1 LWLYKG
7 HLGLVFDIYLM
18 KNKDLKVF
26 KTIWNFVKKLFT
38 AIILLLLLL
47 VLIFLIPQIQSYYAT
62 KLTTSFNE
70 SYNTDLSI
78 KSLKI
83 NYKGNLVLND
93 LLLRDDYD
101 DTIIYAKT
109 LSTSLINITGFSNS
123 NIHFSNTEFDHL
135 KFKLKQYKNEEDHE
149 FSKFLEKLSDS
160 TSSSDHPFQ
169 LKINRVLAYDGEF
182 VIENENLSNS
192 PTFSIQKL
200 DFNLSNF
207 RLYGS
212 KFNLNLRRMSGILI
226 QGIVVEDFSTV
237 FEYTPSQMD
246 FQNLSLD
253 TPYSHIEGELQF
265 DYKRED
271 LNDFFDEVNLKAA
284 FNNSTL
290 SSTDLRR
297 FYDGFGYGHQIS
309 FKGNANGQLNNLNLE
324 SLRLEGLSQTI
335 FFGNLK
341 LVNSFGDAPF
351 ALDASSVDLT
361 TTYLDL
367 IELLPKDLKPNLPDY
382 LKTLGKTQMLG
393 IIDLSKN
400 KLNTILKVDTEI
412 GRASINLNF
421 DGYQNPN
428 TVKYKGFVDV
438 LDFDL
443 AAFFD
448 TNSLGR
454 TSFNLN
460 VNGSG
465 FTKESLNTLALGKI
479 NSIVVNE
486 YNYKNIKLKGNLKAP
501 YFNGNLHSL
510 DPNFQFV
517 FEGLLDASGEEN
529 LFDFN
534 ADINHADLYAL
545 NIVKRDPV
553 ADFKGKLNINLKG
566 NSLDEL
572 KGKLLFNSFE
582 YKNQLDSF
590 KFEELTVVSSF
601 QQSQQ
606 TITIDSPD
614 VISGNLVGNF
624 KLTKLPK
631 LFSEAIENL
640 YFKSEK
646 DTSRNYQ
653 YVNFDIDIYNK
664 IVEVFFPDI
673 QVSANTFI
681 KGSIDTSENGF
692 SLNFRSPLI
701 GVYNTTFE
709 NINIQIDTN
718 NPLYNSY
725 VEIENIG
732 TSYYNI
738 SDFNMIN
745 VNLKDTLF
753 VRTEFK
759 GGQFK
764 KDNYNL
770 SIYQTLDSDNKST
783 FGFKRSSIVFN
794 DNLWFVNKK
803 SNTKNKVEIER
814 VFKNFT
820 IDSISVSSG
829 EQAMLLNGIL
839 KDSTF
844 KNLNLKFEDVE
855 LADIIPK
862 QDRITFEGTVDGSL
876 DIYQKDNIYSPNL
889 DLTVDEFKFNSIPYG
904 RFLLKANG
912 NKDLS
917 SFDIISKLQLQDEL
931 LFNAEGS
938 IFTMENNQYFDV
950 NLNFNKFDL
959 QSFDVFGKEVISD
972 IRGLIE
978 GKMEISGKIQNP
990 FFNGE
995 LRLSK
1000 AGMKV
1005 PYLNVDF
1012 DFDDNSKIRFDDK
1025 KFIIDDIMLTDVKH
1039 KTKGVLN
1046 GNITNREFKNWNLDL
1061 NISSDNLVVLDTDFK
1076 EGNLYYGTAFING
1089 NASIS
1094 GPLDEIEISVQAKT
1108 QKNTVFKIPLDDSE
1122 SLGDNSF
1129 IYFLNLEDKLSKE
1142 AGRKIQLKEVKGLS
1156 LNFDLDITRDAEVE
1170 IVVDPANGSS
1180 LKGRGAGTLLIEINT
1195 NGKFKMYGD
1204 FVAYEGEYNFKYSGL
1219 VQKRFEVVP
1228 GSNLTW
1234 NGDPVRANLDVQAKY
1249 VTEANPAILLENP
1262 TVNREIPVEVIINL
1276 GGQIV
1281 QPNIEFSL
1289 NYPNLSSVVKSE
1301 LEYRMQG
1308 RENTELQALSL
1319 VTQGTFYSQA
1329 GLGQNAIT
1337 GNLIERASGIV
1348 DDIISEED
1356 NKFKLGLN
1364 YQQNDR
1370 SLTQNNLADRVGL
1383 SLRTKISDRVLISGR
1398 FGVPVGGV
1406 SESVVFGDAEINFLL
1421 NETGSLRANV
1431 FNRESDIQFIGEEL
1445 GYTQGIE
1452 LSYTVDFDNFKELIN
1467 KILDEDY
1474 EKMKKSKTL
1483 NKDSQAIELPSYI
1496 KFPSRRTSN

>member
-160 TSSSDHPFQ
+160 ASSSNQPFQ

-253 TPYSHIEGELQF
+253 TPYSHIEGELRF

-479 NSIVVNE
+479 NSIVVNG

-545 NIVKRDPV
+545 NIVKRDPI

-572 KGKLLFNSFE
+572 KGQLLFNSFE

-794 DNLWFVNKK
+794 DNLWLVNKK

-814 VFKNFT
+814 GFKNFT

-862 QDRITFEGTVDGSL
+862 QDRITFEGRVDGSL

-959 QSFDVFGKEVISD
+959 QSFDVFGKEVVSD
-972 IRGLIE
+972 IRGLVAGKIE
-978 GKMEISGKIQNP
+978 VSGKIQNP

-1039 KTKGVLN
+1039 KTKGVLS
-1046 GNITNREFKNWNLDL
+1046 GNITNRKFKNWNLDL

-1076 EGNLYYGTAFING
+1076 EGNLYYGTAFIDG

-1142 AGRKIQLKEVKGLS
+1142 AGQKIQLKEVKGLS

-1452 LSYTVDFDNFKELIN
+1452 LSYTVDFDSFKELIN

>member
-1 LWLYKG
+1 
-7 HLGLVFDIYLM
+7 M

-814 VFKNFT
+814 GFKNFT

-1249 VTEANPAILLENP
+1249 ITEANPAILLENP

>member
-1 LWLYKG
+1 LWLSKE
-7 HLGLVFDIYLM
+7 HLRLVFDIYLM
-18 KNKDLKVF
+18 KNIELRVF
-26 KTIWNFVKKLFT
+26 KKIWNFTKKLFT

-47 VLIFLIPQIQSYYAT
+47 VLIFLIPQIQSYYAK

-70 SYNTDLSI
+70 SYNTNLSI

-83 NYKGNLVLND
+83 NYKGNIVLND

-101 DTIIYAKT
+101 DTIIYTKT
-109 LSTSLINITGFSNS
+109 LSTSLINIAGFSDND
-123 NIHFSNTEFDHL
+123 IHFSNTEFDHL
-135 KFKLKQYKNEEDHE
+135 IFKLKQYKNEDEDE
-149 FSKFLEKLSDS
+149 FSKFLEKLIDT
-160 TSSSDHPFQ
+160 TSSSDQPFQ

-182 VIENENLSNS
+182 IVENENISSS
-192 PTFSIQKL
+192 PTFSIQNL

-207 RLYGS
+207 KLYGP
-212 KFNLNLRRMSGILI
+212 KLNLNLRRMSGILK
-226 QGIVVEDFSTV
+226 QGIIVEDFSTV
-237 FEYTPSQMD
+237 FEYTPSQMV
-246 FQNLSLD
+246 FQNLYLE
-253 TPYSHIEGELQF
+253 TPYSQIKGQLQF
-265 DYKRED
+265 NYERED
-271 LNDFFDEVNLKAA
+271 LKYFFDEVNLKAT

-309 FKGNANGQLNNLNLE
+309 FNGNANGQLNNLNLE
-324 SLRLEGLSQTI
+324 SLRLKGLAQTN
-335 FFGNLK
+335 FSGSLK
-341 LVNSFGDAPF
+341 LMNSFGDAPF
-351 ALDASSVDLT
+351 ALEASSVDLT
-361 TTYLDL
+361 TTYGDL
-367 IELLPKDLKPNLPDY
+367 IELLPKDLKPNLPDFF
-382 LKTLGKTQMLG
+382 KKLGKTKLLG
-393 IIDLSKN
+393 KIDLSKD
-400 KLNTILKVDTEI
+400 KLSTILKVNTEI

-421 DGYQNPN
+421 DDYQNPN
-428 TVKYKGFVDV
+428 AVKYAGFVDV
-438 LDFDL
+438 SGFDL
-443 AAFFD
+443 ASFFD
-448 TNSLGR
+448 TNSLGI

-479 NSIVVNE
+479 NSIVVNN
-486 YNYKNIKLKGNLKAP
+486 YNYKNIELNGNLKAP
-501 YFNGNLHSL
+501 YFNGSLESL
-510 DPNFQFV
+510 DPNFQFA

-529 LFDFN
+529 IFDFN
-534 ADINHADLYAL
+534 ADIYYADLYAL
-545 NIVKRDPV
+545 NIVKRDTV
-553 ADFKGKLNINLKG
+553 ADFKGNLNVNLKG
-566 NSLDEL
+566 NSIDEL
-572 KGKLLFNSFE
+572 KGQLKFNSFE

-590 KFEELTVVSSF
+590 QFEELTVVSSF
-601 QQSQQ
+601 QQNQQ

-614 VISGNLVGNF
+614 VISGKLVGDF
-624 KLTKLPK
+624 KLTKLPE

-640 YFKSEK
+640 YFRSEEDPSK
-646 DTSRNYQ
+646 NYQ
-653 YVNFDIDIYNK
+653 YIDFDIDIYNK

-673 QVSANTFI
+673 EVSANTFI
-681 KGSIDTSENGF
+681 RGSIDASENDF

-701 GVYNTTFE
+701 GVYDNTFE

-725 VEIENIG
+725 VEIENIL
-732 TSYYNI
+732 TSYYDIN
-738 SDFNMIN
+738 DFNMIN

-759 GGQFK
+759 GGQFQ

-770 SIYQTLDSDNKST
+770 SIYQTLDSENKST

-794 DNLWFVNKK
+794 DNLWFINKE

-814 VFKNFT
+814 GFKNFN
-820 IDSISVSSG
+820 IDSISLSSG
-829 EQAMLLNGIL
+829 KQAMLLNGIL

-844 KNLNLKFEDVE
+844 KDLNLKFEDVE

-862 QDRITFEGTVDGSL
+862 QDSITFEGTVDGSL

-889 DLTVDEFKFNSIPYG
+889 NLVIDKFKFNSIPYG
-904 RFLLKANG
+904 QFLLKANG
-912 NKDLS
+912 NKDLT
-917 SFDIISKLQLQDEL
+917 SFDIVSELQLQDES
-931 LFNAEGS
+931 LFKAEGS
-938 IFTMENNQYFDV
+938 IFTEENNQYFDV
-950 NLNFNKFDL
+950 DLNFNKLDL
-959 QSFDVFGKEVISD
+959 QSFNVFGEDVISN
-972 IRGLIE
+972 IRGLAS
-978 GKMEISGKIQNP
+978 GEIDVSGKIQNP

-995 LRLSK
+995 LRLHK

-1012 DFDDNSKIRFDDK
+1012 DFDANSKIRFDNK
-1025 KFIIDDIMLTDVKH
+1025 AFIFDNIGLTDVKY
-1039 KTKGVLN
+1039 KTKGILS
-1046 GNITNREFKNWNLDL
+1046 GKIANREFKNWNLDL
-1061 NISSDNLVVLDTDFK
+1061 NISSNNLVVLDTDFK
-1076 EGNLYYGTAFING
+1076 DGDLYYGTAFIDG
-1089 NASIS
+1089 NASIR
-1094 GPLDEIEISVQAKT
+1094 GPLDEIEINVQAKT

-1129 IYFLNLEDKLSKE
+1129 IYFLSLEDKLSKE
-1142 AGRKIQLKEVKGLS
+1142 AGREIQLKEVKGLS
-1156 LNFDLDITRDAEVE
+1156 LTFDLDITRDAEVE
-1170 IVVDPANGSS
+1170 IVVDPTNGSS

-1234 NGDPVRANLDVQAKY
+1234 NGDPVRANIDVQAKY

-1301 LEYRMQG
+1301 LEYRVQG

-1319 VTQGTFYSQA
+1319 ITQGTFYSQA

-1348 DDIISEED
+1348 DDIISEDD

-1452 LSYTVDFDNFKELIN
+1452 LSYTVDFDTFKELIN
-1467 KILDEDY
+1467 KILNEDY
-1474 EKMKKSKTL
+1474 EKREKSKTIIE
-1483 NKDSQAIELPSYI
+1483 DSEAIELPSYI
-1496 KFPSRRTSN
+1496 KFPSNRPSN

>member
-1 LWLYKG
+1 
-7 HLGLVFDIYLM
+7 M

-814 VFKNFT
+814 GFKNFT

>member
-1 LWLYKG
+1 
-7 HLGLVFDIYLM
+7 M

-160 TSSSDHPFQ
+160 ASSSNQPFQ

-814 VFKNFT
+814 GFKNFT

>member
-1 LWLYKG
+1 
-7 HLGLVFDIYLM
+7 
-18 KNKDLKVF
+18 
-26 KTIWNFVKKLFT
+26 
-38 AIILLLLLL
+38 
-47 VLIFLIPQIQSYYAT
+47 
-62 KLTTSFNE
+62 
-70 SYNTDLSI
+70 
-78 KSLKI
+78 
-83 NYKGNLVLND
+83 
-93 LLLRDDYD
+93 
-101 DTIIYAKT
+101 
-109 LSTSLINITGFSNS
+109 
-123 NIHFSNTEFDHL
+123 
-135 KFKLKQYKNEEDHE
+135 
-149 FSKFLEKLSDS
+149 
-160 TSSSDHPFQ
+160 
-169 LKINRVLAYDGEF
+169 
-182 VIENENLSNS
+182 
-192 PTFSIQKL
+192 
-200 DFNLSNF
+200 
-207 RLYGS
+207 
-212 KFNLNLRRMSGILI
+212 
-226 QGIVVEDFSTV
+226 
-237 FEYTPSQMD
+237 
-246 FQNLSLD
+246 
-253 TPYSHIEGELQF
+253 
-265 DYKRED
+265 
-271 LNDFFDEVNLKAA
+271 
-284 FNNSTL
+284 
-290 SSTDLRR
+290 
-297 FYDGFGYGHQIS
+297 
-309 FKGNANGQLNNLNLE
+309 
-324 SLRLEGLSQTI
+324 
-335 FFGNLK
+335 
-341 LVNSFGDAPF
+341 
-351 ALDASSVDLT
+351 
-361 TTYLDL
+361 
-367 IELLPKDLKPNLPDY
+367 
-382 LKTLGKTQMLG
+382 
-393 IIDLSKN
+393 
-400 KLNTILKVDTEI
+400 
-412 GRASINLNF
+412 
-421 DGYQNPN
+421 
-428 TVKYKGFVDV
+428 
-438 LDFDL
+438 
-443 AAFFD
+443 
-448 TNSLGR
+448 
-454 TSFNLN
+454 
-460 VNGSG
+460 
-465 FTKESLNTLALGKI
+465 
-479 NSIVVNE
+479 
-486 YNYKNIKLKGNLKAP
+486 
-501 YFNGNLHSL
+501 
-510 DPNFQFV
+510 
-517 FEGLLDASGEEN
+517 
-529 LFDFN
+529 
-534 ADINHADLYAL
+534 
-545 NIVKRDPV
+545 
-553 ADFKGKLNINLKG
+553 
-566 NSLDEL
+566 
-572 KGKLLFNSFE
+572 
-582 YKNQLDSF
+582 
-590 KFEELTVVSSF
+590 
-601 QQSQQ
+601 
-606 TITIDSPD
+606 
-614 VISGNLVGNF
+614 
-624 KLTKLPK
+624 
-631 LFSEAIENL
+631 
-640 YFKSEK
+640 
-646 DTSRNYQ
+646 
-653 YVNFDIDIYNK
+653 
-664 IVEVFFPDI
+664 
-673 QVSANTFI
+673 VSANTFI

-701 GVYNTTFE
+701 GVYDTTFE

-725 VEIENIG
+725 VEIEKIG
-732 TSYYNI
+732 TSHYNI

-764 KDNYNL
+764 KDNYNF
-770 SIYQTLDSDNKST
+770 SIYQTLDNDNKST

-794 DNLWFVNKK
+794 DNLWFVNKE

-814 VFKNFT
+814 GFKNFT
-820 IDSISVSSG
+820 IDSISVSNG
-829 EQAMLLNGIL
+829 KQAILLNGIL

-862 QDRITFEGTVDGSL
+862 QDRITFEGKVDGSL
-876 DIYQKDNIYSPNL
+876 DIYEKDNIYSPNL

-904 RFLLKANG
+904 QFLLKANG

-917 SFDIISKLQLQDEL
+917 SFDVISKLQLQDEL

-959 QSFDVFGKEVISD
+959 QSFDVFGKEVVSD
-972 IRGLIE
+972 IRGLVVGKIE
-978 GKMEISGKIQNP
+978 VSGEIQNP

-1012 DFDDNSKIRFDDK
+1012 DFDDNSKIQFDDK

-1094 GPLDEIEISVQAKT
+1094 GPLDEIEISVRAKT

-1142 AGRKIQLKEVKGLS
+1142 AGRKIQLKEIKGLS

-1281 QPNIEFSL
+1281 KPNIEFSL
-1289 NYPNLSSVVKSE
+1289 NYPNLSAVVKSE

-1348 DDIISEED
+1348 DDIISQED

-1383 SLRTKISDRVLISGR
+1383 SLRTRISDRVLISGR

-1406 SESVVFGDAEINFLL
+1406 SESVVFGNAEINFLL

-1467 KILDEDY
+1467 KILDEDD
-1474 EKMKKSKTL
+1474 EKMKKNKAL
-1483 NKDSQAIELPSYI
+1483 NKDSQSIELPSYI
-1496 KFPSRRTSN
+1496 KFPSKRTSN

>member
-1 LWLYKG
+1 
-7 HLGLVFDIYLM
+7 M

-814 VFKNFT
+814 VFKNFK

-1370 SLTQNNLADRVGL
+1370 GLTQNNLADRVGL

>member
-794 DNLWFVNKK
+794 DNLWLVNKK

-814 VFKNFT
+814 GFKNFT

>member
-814 VFKNFT
+814 GFKNFT

>member
-1 LWLYKG
+1 
-7 HLGLVFDIYLM
+7 M

-160 TSSSDHPFQ
+160 ASSSNQPFQ

-814 VFKNFT
+814 GFKNFT

-876 DIYQKDNIYSPNL
+876 NIYQKDNIYSPNL

-1249 VTEANPAILLENP
+1249 ITEANPAILLENP